1 MRRDR
6 PIILAVIVVMA
17 VAVALVFVG
26 SSATS
31 SRSRFA
37 RHDVKVFFT
46 RTSSIEDDCSS
57 TRGYERRTVGQD
69 VLHDTLS
76 ALLRG
81 PRPSERDGAASP
93 FSRKTAGMLNSVRI
107 VEGTAYVD
115 LDDLRRVIPGA
126 SSSCGS
132 ASLLSELNR
141 TTKQFPTVDRAV
153 YSLEGSVNAF
163 YSWLQMEPPS

>member
-1 MRRDR
+1 
-6 PIILAVIVVMA
+6 V
-17 VAVALVFVG
+17 
-26 SSATS
+26 
-31 SRSRFA
+31 RS
-37 RHDVKVFFT
+37 
-46 RTSSIEDDCSS
+46 
-57 TRGYERRTVGQD
+57 
-69 VLHDTLS
+69 
-76 ALLRG
+76 
-81 PRPSERDGAASP
+81 
-93 FSRKTAGMLNSVRI
+93 

-115 LDDLRRVIPGA
+115 LDGLRRVIPGA

>member
-1 MRRDR
+1 MRKNRSVF
-6 PIILAVIVVMA
+6 LAVMVVMA
-17 VAVALVFVG
+17 VGVTMVFVG

-46 RTSSIEDDCSS
+46 RASALDDDCSM

-69 VLHDTLS
+69 VLHDTLN

-81 PRPSERDGAASP
+81 PRAGERDSASSP

-115 LDDLRRVIPGA
+115 LDDLRTVIPGA

-132 ASLLSELNR
+132 ASLLAELNR

-163 YSWLQMEPPS
+163 YGWLQMEPPS